1 MLKEFIKG
9 LWKDNPVLRQLL
21 GMCPTLAVTTT
32 ALNGMAMGLAT
43 TFVVVSAGIVVSLSR
58 KLIPKQV
65 RIPVFTVIIATFVT
79 VVDMVLKAYFPQ
91 LSSALGPYVPLI
103 VVNCLILGRQEAFTS
118 KNPIHLA
125 ISDTF
130 GMGMGFTFIL
140 IVLGSVRELIGAGTW
155 FGTVIF
161 PTGPAGFKPL
171 VIMVLPAGAFI
182 TLGLIAA
189 LYNLIN
195 LKVKGEV

>member
-9 LWKDNPVLRQLL
+9 LWKENPILRQLL
-21 GMCPTLAVTTT
+21 GMCPTLAVTTS
-32 ALNGMAMGLAT
+32 AVNGMAMGLAT

-58 KLIPKQV
+58 KLIPAQV

-79 VVDMVLKAYFPQ
+79 IVDMVLKAYFPQ
-91 LSSALGPYVPLI
+91 MSTALGPYVPLI

-118 KNPIHLA
+118 KNPLHLA
-125 ISDTF
+125 ISDTL
-130 GMGMGFTFIL
+130 GMGLGFTLIL
-140 IVLGSVRELIGAGTW
+140 IILGSVRELFGSGSW
-155 FGTVIF
+155 FGVALL
-161 PTGPAGFKPL
+161 PAGFRPL
-171 VIMVLPAGAFI
+171 VIMLLPAGAFI

-195 LKVKGEV
+195 LKTKGEM